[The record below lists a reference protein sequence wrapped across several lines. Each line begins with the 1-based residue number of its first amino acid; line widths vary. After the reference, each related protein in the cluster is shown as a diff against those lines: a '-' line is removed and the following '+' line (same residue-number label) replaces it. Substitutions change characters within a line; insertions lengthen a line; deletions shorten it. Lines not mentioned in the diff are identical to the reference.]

1 MIRYAYLKSLVSP
14 HILLLGLTN
23 NRDIRRARMMR
34 SLGLKLDQRPVLNI
48 EEIKEMWFNEV
59 SGGVSRTLQLC
70 LWCAVVF
77 ALKTEF
83 G

>member
-1 MIRYAYLKSLVSP
+1 
-14 HILLLGLTN
+14 
-23 NRDIRRARMMR
+23 MMR